1 LEALEADTTAE
12 LIKESE
18 DIERR
23 LAETRQM
30 MADNAALE
38 RRLAASRERAEM
50 AAQQAAGR
58 EGDERRY
65 TGRPARLQAAGR
77 EGDERRDTGRPA
89 RQQEGAGDEGPTQKL
104 DGRLSSCSQC

>member
-1 LEALEADTTAE
+1 MEALEADTTAE

-38 RRLAASRERAEM
+38 RRLAASRERAER
-50 AAQQAAGR
+50 AAQ
-58 EGDERRY
+58 
-65 TGRPARLQAAGR
+65 QAAGR

-89 RQQEGAGDEGPTQKL
+89 RQQEGAGDEGQTQKL